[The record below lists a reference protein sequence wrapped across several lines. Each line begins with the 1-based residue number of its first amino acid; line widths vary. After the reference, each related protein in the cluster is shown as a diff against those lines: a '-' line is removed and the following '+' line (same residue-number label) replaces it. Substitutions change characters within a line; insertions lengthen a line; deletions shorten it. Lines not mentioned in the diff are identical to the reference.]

1 MNRKISVMKHIII
14 RNFGPLKEADME
26 LSDINLI
33 IGQQG
38 TGKSCAMMVACFCSW
53 VEKRIMLRQ
62 SAKEFEEGSAFLG
75 MITSYYHAKGYI
87 HPDTYI
93 SYESKF
99 MAFSYDNATMCFSQ
113 SWTRNRWK
121 YCRPKVSYIPAE
133 RNILALVANWNKIE
147 MNYDSIMDFYADW
160 DAARK
165 YMRHEQNILQT
176 GISYEYD
183 AATRTDSIITSKG
196 KKLEMVNGS
205 SGMQSLIPQFVH
217 MDYLLRGIYE
227 AEEQEVREK
236 SFSEKEMVNNLLDI
250 LYQRNYKRTDV
261 AGKNKK
267 VVHMEGKDFLF
278 HSEEGAAKFQKEVA
292 SMLRTDHAEI
302 FLEEPES
309 NLFPPTQFQLMNW
322 IVDMQHCQGHQNFF
336 FIATHSP
343 YVLNHLL
350 QENLKNFKLFLTNS
364 SSDGECYVKTA
375 DENTLQDI
383 YDNGS
388 DAFFNF
394 EAFLD

>member
-196 KKLEMVNGS
+196 KKFEMVNGS

>member
-1 MNRKISVMKHIII
+1 MKHITI

-38 TGKSCAMMVACFCSW
+38 TGKSCTMMVACFCSW

-62 SAKEFEEGSAFLG
+62 SAKEFEEGNAFLD
-75 MITSYYHAKGYI
+75 MITSYYHAKGYV
-87 HPDTYI
+87 HQDTYI

-99 MAFSYDNATMCFSQ
+99 MTFSFDSATMIFSQ
-113 SWTRNRWK
+113 RWKRNRWK
-121 YCRPKVSYIPAE
+121 YRRPKVSYVPAE
-133 RNILALVANWNKIE
+133 RNILALVSNWNKIE

-160 DAARK
+160 DAARR
-165 YMRHEQNILQT
+165 YMRNERNILQT

-183 AATRTDSIITSKG
+183 DAARTDSIITANG
-196 KKLEMVNGS
+196 KKIEMVNGS

-227 AEEQEVREK
+227 AERKEAREK

-250 LYQRNYKRTDV
+250 LYRRNFKRTEVSD
-261 AGKNKK
+261 KSKK
-267 VVHMEGKDFLF
+267 IVHVEGKDFLF
-278 HSEEGAAKFQKEVA
+278 HSEDDALKFQKEVA

-309 NLFPPTQFQLMNW
+309 NLFPPTQFQLMDW
-322 IVDMQHCQGHQNFF
+322 IVEMQQYQGQNNFF

-350 QENLKNFKLFLTNS
+350 QTKLKNFRLFLTCS
-364 SSDGECYVKTA
+364 SPDGECCVKTA
-375 DENTLQDI
+375 DEETLMDI

-394 EAFLD
+394 EAFLDR

>member
-1 MNRKISVMKHIII
+1 MKHIII
-14 RNFGPLKEADME
+14 RNFGPLKEADMD

-87 HPDTYI
+87 HPDTHI

-99 MAFSYDNATMCFSQ
+99 MTFSYDNATMCFSQ
-113 SWTRNRWK
+113 SWKARNRWK

-133 RNILALVANWNKIE
+133 RNILALVSNWNKIE
-147 MNYDSIMDFYADW
+147 MDYDSIMDFYADW
-160 DAARK
+160 DVARR
-165 YMRHEQNILQT
+165 YMRNERNILQT

-250 LYQRNYKRTDV
+250 LYQRNYKRTGDS
-261 AGKNKK
+261 GKNKK
-267 VVHMEGKDFLF
+267 VVHIEGKDFLF
-278 HSEEGAAKFQKEVA
+278 HSVDGALKFQKEVA

-309 NLFPPTQFQLMNW
+309 NLFPPTQCQLMNW

-350 QENLKNFKLFLTNS
+350 QENLKQFKLFLTYS
-364 SSDGECYVKTA
+364 SPDGECIVKTA
-375 DENTLQDI
+375 DEKTLQDI